1 MQNKHFNIDI
11 KMAGKRIKALFMS
24 TVLLIGTFSML
35 LLTGCSSDTG
45 YDDDRISIVCTTFPQ
60 YDWLSQIIG
69 DNSDKFRLTLLING
83 GVDLHSYQ
91 PSAKDMTKISSADV
105 FVYVGGESDAWVLDA
120 VRETK
125 NNDMIK
131 VNMME
136 LISDRTKEEEVIE
149 GMQES
154 RFQFRHTHTHSHSAD
169 DHSDD
174 HADEHSDDHTAD
186 DNADE
191 YTAGDHSGDHS
202 EDNHADDHSLEAGH
216 SHTDEDIE
224 YDEHIWLSLKNAE
237 TFCNY
242 ITDKLSEIDAENA
255 EIYKQNNHSYV
266 EKLSALDE
274 KYQREISSSKRDVLL
289 FADRFPF
296 RYMTDDYSLT
306 CYAAFPGCSAETQAS
321 FETITFLAGK
331 INELGLT
338 SVITIDGSDSKIA
351 NTVINETQP
360 KHLNI
365 LTLDIENG
373 FTYLSVMEN
382 NLENINTAL
391 N

>member
-1 MQNKHFNIDI
+1 MRRHSVI
-11 KMAGKRIKALFMS
+11 
-24 TVLLIGTFSML
+24 
-35 LLTGCSSDTG
+35 
-45 YDDDRISIVCTTFPQ
+45 
-60 YDWLSQIIG
+60 
-69 DNSDKFRLTLLING
+69 TL
-83 GVDLHSYQ
+83 
-91 PSAKDMTKISSADV
+91 
-105 FVYVGGESDAWVLDA
+105 
-120 VRETK
+120 
-125 NNDMIK
+125 
-131 VNMME
+131 
-136 LISDRTKEEEVIE
+136 RT
-149 GMQES
+149 
-154 RFQFRHTHTHSHSAD
+154 
-169 DHSDD
+169 
-174 HADEHSDDHTAD
+174 
-186 DNADE
+186 
-191 YTAGDHSGDHS
+191 
-202 EDNHADDHSLEAGH
+202 
-216 SHTDEDIE
+216 
-224 YDEHIWLSLKNAE
+224 
-237 TFCNY
+237 
-242 ITDKLSEIDAENA
+242 KLSEIDAENA

-306 CYAAFPGCSAETQAS
+306 CYAAFPAALRKHRQALKPLS
-321 FETITFLAGK
+321 FLAGK

-365 LTLDIENG
+365 LTLDSMQSITSKDIENG